1 MSPSWPEM
9 IKLYSLEW
17 EAKKYIIYVG
27 KISSVTVCVTVVV
40 SAIPVAFTGVLCL
53 FILSFDE
60 LSIEHIGETA
70 VRGKVPAFMEFTI

>member
-1 MSPSWPEM
+1 M
-9 IKLYSLEW
+9 
-17 EAKKYIIYVG
+17 
-27 KISSVTVCVTVVV
+27 TVCVTVVV